1 MEKKELTIEGPVTA
15 GNTRVYVAGETRIT
29 CDSQGERLMCSATR
43 VPTYILIV
51 SDSGNRA
58 FTAEGE
64 EVAMERVM
72 EDVPGIEELLADR
85 DS

>member
-15 GNTRVYVAGETRIT
+15 GNTRVYVAAETRIT
-29 CDSQGERLMCSATR
+29 CDKQGSGLMCSATR

-51 SDSGNRA
+51 SDSGRKA

-64 EVAMERVM
+64 EVAMERLV
-72 EDVPGIEELLADR
+72 EYVPGIEELLADS